1 MMKLYGIV
9 FDTNV
14 LLYST
19 WVLHF
24 FKHGLTSPMDV
35 VEVTEGDKMLQMED
49 AFLNMLEPTAM
60 KQEDHRAK
68 RHKDNHPPRGSGSQ
82 TSSTRDS
89 SPTVNS
95 LCRTMA
101 ALLLRHEDSLN
112 AAASQDSF
120 VMYLNSGPRGALPHL
135 VHKAREWKDQES
147 PTQAL
152 RLHLAQALMDLL
164 ITRFETFCKQLTTDS
179 NFMQQ
184 SLETGVVLKDGS
196 FPFLKWNPKL
206 KKTEISSEPSTPV
219 QDMRARLQ
227 RIQQAFLESTNLI
240 RFHSL
245 KSTKVDENSPN
256 TVIPWKLQLS
266 ARNDAL
272 MIEVRSLV
280 NSSIWLLIAGRLR
293 IHSFQ
298 RSGLAQDL
306 QRQAFTASRR
316 R

>member
-24 FKHGLTSPMDV
+24 FQHGLTSPMGL

-49 AFLNMLEPTAM
+49 AFLNMLEPMAM

-68 RHKDNHPPRGSGSQ
+68 RRKDNHPPRGSGSQ

-120 VMYLNSGPRGALPHL
+120 VMYLTSGPRGAL
-135 VHKAREWKDQES
+135 EWKEQEA

-219 QDMRARLQ
+219 QEMKARLQ
-227 RIQQAFLESTNLI
+227 RIQQAFLESANLI

-245 KSTKVDENSPN
+245 KSTKGDENSPN

-306 QRQAFTASRR
+306 QRQAFHASRR